1 MGRKITILVLFFIGA
16 YIRCT
21 PIITYPHEVGHY
33 IMVNLF
39 GGSAEITSSTTTKMN
54 RQYMNNPLVRA
65 AGYTVEA
72 MIFAAFLL
80 TTKRKYIW
88 WAFAAGGLLSSW
100 VFAFPSTDLSGEP
113 VAMIIYIVNLGILG
127 FLVYRKQK
135 IKQKSRAPVQN
146 TPKNHT
152 YISPLVVSTPGT
164 TYNPDMDEVV
174 VFRCPRRGTL

>member
-1 MGRKITILVLFFIGA
+1 M
-16 YIRCT
+16 
-21 PIITYPHEVGHY
+21 ITYPHEVGHY
-33 IMVNLF
+33 LMVGLF
-39 GGSAEITSSTTTKMN
+39 GGSAEITSSTTTRMN
-54 RQYMNNPLVRA
+54 LQYMNNPLVRA

-88 WAFAAGGLLSSW
+88 WAFSIGGILSSW
-100 VFAFPSTDLSGEP
+100 VFAFSSTDLIGEP
-113 VAMIIYIVNLGILG
+113 VAMLIYIGNLGLLG

-135 IKQKSRAPVQN
+135 IRQKSRAPVRN

-152 YISPLVVSTPGT
+152 YISPLVVSTPVKA
-164 TYNPDMDEVV
+164 YNEDSNEVV